1 MKVILTRDVAT
12 VGKQGDVVTVAD
24 GYARN
29 YLFPRNL
36 AAKADKGALKALDVR
51 VALEKHK
58 GEKHLTTA
66 QSIAEKLHNST
77 IVIEGKAAKGSTKL
91 YGAITHQDVADAIHD
106 QLKMEVDKRRIMLES
121 PIKSLGIYKVPI
133 RMHSQVAA
141 DVRLVVIGEGE
152 EVPLLEPIESPVPE
166 PVAAPPVE
174 MAPAEPVVE
183 AAPEATLLEPVVEAE
198 PEAAVPEAEVEE
210 PLAEAE
216 PVQAADTIEEPAAEE
231 PAEEEQP
238 AE

>member
-12 VGKQGDVVTVAD
+12 VGKQGDVVNVAD

-36 AAKADKGALKALDVR
+36 AAKADKGALKALDAR

-66 QSIAEKLHNST
+66 QSVAEKLHNST

-121 PIKSLGIYKVPI
+121 PIKSLGTYQVPI

-152 EVPLLEPIESPVPE
+152 EVPLLEPIKASAPE
-166 PVAAPPVE
+166 PVAAAPVE
-174 MAPAEPVVE
+174 VAPAEPIVE
-183 AAPEATLLEPVVEAE
+183 SAPEATLPEPVVEAE
-198 PEAAVPEAEVEE
+198 PEPAAVEEAVEE
-210 PLAEAE
+210 TE
-216 PVQAADTIEEPAAEE
+216 PVETAGMLEEPAEE
-231 PAEEEQP
+231 KSAEEEQP